1 VGIANLIWGAARLG
15 LSPSPQVGRL
25 LLWQAQRTFAGMDLQ
40 LLSSCAWGVAK
51 LRLQPGLHW
60 LHRMGRRVSGW
71 LCAAAAALGCVNWN
85 LSSSLCQ
92 LPGCERLAVALGFWL
107 GGVCMFF

>member
-40 LLSSCAWGVAK
+40 LLSSCVWGVAK
-51 LRLQPGLHW
+51 LGLKPRLHW
-60 LHRMGRRVSGW
+60 LHRMGRRVSAKMLLLLLLLLGW
-71 LCAAAAALGCVNWN
+71 VI
-85 LSSSLCQ
+85 S
-92 LPGCERLAVALGFWL
+92 
-107 GGVCMFF
+107 GV